1 MIIKDNDFPAKEYE
15 LFLKY
20 SEAIGLDR
28 TMVQAAGGNT
38 SLKEGDTMWI
48 KASGKWLVDARSSE
62 LMVPVSISKIKDA
75 LKDNNCS
82 YDDILKSID
91 LKISPEGLRPSVEA
105 PMHAALDFKFI
116 FHTHDINVNALAVQK
131 NSQMKFEEI
140 LSDLNWKFIPYVT
153 PGVELSYKLMQIKS
167 AKDNVFIL
175 ENHGL
180 IVCGNDLEEIRNLYQ
195 DVRDRLKNLHK
206 KTFVKSYTK
215 SSDKVVDLK
224 KTVFKFCEDEL
235 INNLAFHQ
243 PWIDKLTNGVL
254 LPDFLVFLGPK
265 LLVLN
270 PNEDDLIEKL
280 NKISMAPL
288 PFNSCVVL
296 AGQGVIIRND
306 ALRGTLEI
314 IRCVHDLLCLIPE
327 NADLQYLNDNET
339 SFLLNWEAEHYRQ
352 KQNKKIP

>member
-1 MIIKDNDFPAKEYE
+1 MIKGNDFRSKEYE
-15 LFLKY
+15 LFLQH
-20 SEAIGLDR
+20 SEEIGLDR

-38 SLKEGDTMWI
+38 SIKEGNTMWI
-48 KASGKWLVDARSSE
+48 KSSGKWLIDARSSE

-75 LKDNNCS
+75 LKDNSCS
-82 YDDILKSID
+82 YDEILESID

-105 PMHAALDFKFI
+105 PMHAILDFKFI
-116 FHTHDINVNALAVQK
+116 FHTHDIFINALAVQK
-131 NSQMKFEEI
+131 NSHIKFEKI
-140 LSDLNWKFIPYVT
+140 FSDLNWKFIPYVK
-153 PGVELSYKLMQIKS
+153 PGIELSYKLMQLKS

-180 IVCGNDLEEIRNLYQ
+180 IVCGESLEEIRHLYQ
-195 DVRDRLKNLHK
+195 DIRVRLKKLHNK
-206 KTFVKSYTK
+206 NFIKSNIK
-215 SSDKVVDLK
+215 PINRVIDLRNSGY
-224 KTVFKFCEDEL
+224 KFCKDESV
-235 INNLAFHQ
+235 NSLAFYQ

-270 PNEDDLIEKL
+270 PSEDNLIEKL
-280 NKISMAPL
+280 NKIFEAPL
-288 PFNSCVVL
+288 PFNSCVIL

-327 NADLQYLNDNET
+327 NADLQYLSDNET
-339 SFLLNWEAEHYRQ
+339 SFLLNWEVEHYRQ
-352 KQNKKIP
+352 KQNKKIL